1 MSVEQQHYDVLR
13 SPVVSEKT
21 ARSQELHNQYVF
33 VVAPTATKAQV
44 RQAVEKIFSVKVE
57 GVTVVN
63 LKGKSKSF
71 RFRAGRRSDRRKAY
85 VRLADGQSIDLSVKA

>member
-1 MSVEQQHYDVLR
+1 MSIQQHHYDVLR

-21 ARSQELHNQYVF
+21 ARIQELHNQYVF

-44 RQAVEKIFSVKVE
+44 RQAVEGIFSVKVAD
-57 GVTVVN
+57 VTVVN
-63 LKGKSKSF
+63 IKGKSKSF

-85 VRLADGQSIDLSVKA
+85 VRLAEGQSIDLSVKA